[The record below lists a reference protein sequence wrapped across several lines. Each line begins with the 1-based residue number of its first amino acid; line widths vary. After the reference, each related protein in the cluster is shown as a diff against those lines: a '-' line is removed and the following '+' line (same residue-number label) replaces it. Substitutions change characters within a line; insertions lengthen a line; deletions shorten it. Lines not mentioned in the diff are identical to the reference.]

1 MRCVFRSR
9 FFLYIGSVD
18 PYHRVSCSAQPISID
33 VGNLCLTAY
42 STVTTPHHYKW
53 PRYVEMLQEKLKL
66 HMEIHNCTVFM
77 QDGAPCH
84 KSKVMSEFLSQQ
96 RIKVLDWPGNRP
108 DLNPIENLWDI
119 LKDKVANK
127 QSTSAK
133 HLQEVIKESW
143 VKDLTREYCS
153 TLVASMP
160 RRLQA
165 VFEAKGGHTKY

>member
-1 MRCVFRSR
+1 
-9 FFLYIGSVD
+9 
-18 PYHRVSCSAQPISID
+18 
-33 VGNLCLTAY
+33 
-42 STVTTPHHYKW
+42 
-53 PRYVEMLQEKLKL
+53 
-66 HMEIHNCTVFM
+66 MEIHNCTVFM

-84 KSKVMSEFLSQQ
+84 RPKVVSEFLRQQ
-96 RIKVLDWPGNRP
+96 RIKVLDWPGNSP

-119 LKDKVANK
+119 LKDKVADK
-127 QSTSAK
+127 QPTSAK

-165 VFEAKGGHTKY
+165 VIEAKGGHTKY